1 LLASRPSISGQ
12 EYFGVLQRT
21 ACGQRIAAGLGP
33 IAAGRNFHPYL
44 SKDQVVLLKSAVAI
58 SSMDPDLAAGRRV
71 IAKAAYVAG
80 EIISAQ
86 IPSKDQD
93 LRNLVGIPFFALSR
107 GVLTDPGVFASKS
120 SDQLTRLDRRIADEF
135 EIHASSLSYYLGVTG
150 PFYDEGEAKLKM
162 NADLRKLAAPTA
174 SKGRTISFAY
184 SLSHDAAAL
193 TLLDLN
199 SDTVVPFDR
208 LLSVDRQS
216 LKDFDSL
223 VLLIDKGDILE
234 SNYSQ
239 VIRLIKETS
248 PAPMAPGEDKRLVD
262 RREQIGGLLELNQTD
277 ALTVV
282 KRIFQNIRDVPA
294 PLDSRLSTFVKWG
307 RQGDDARGS

>member
-1 LLASRPSISGQ
+1 
-12 EYFGVLQRT
+12 
-21 ACGQRIAAGLGP
+21 
-33 IAAGRNFHPYL
+33 
-44 SKDQVVLLKSAVAI
+44 
-58 SSMDPDLAAGRRV
+58 M
-71 IAKAAYVAG
+71 
-80 EIISAQ
+80 
-86 IPSKDQD
+86 
-93 LRNLVGIPFFALSR
+93 
-107 GVLTDPGVFASKS
+107 FASKS

-150 PFYDEGEAKLKM
+150 PYYDEGEAKLKM

-174 SKGRTISFAY
+174 SKGRTIFFAY

-307 RQGDDARGS
+307 RQGDDAHGS